1 MTGSQPIEPPPT
13 LYSFPDASQWGPD
26 DCVAVGGDLA
36 PGTVLAAYRSGLFPM
51 HLPDGRLGWW
61 SPVSRGVI
69 PLDGLR
75 LSRSLRRSVRRYEV
89 TVDVAFGA
97 VVAGCADASRPGGW
111 ITPEISAAYST
122 LHDLGWAHSVE
133 TWQGDDLVGGFY
145 GVAIGGAFFGE
156 SMFHRARDAS
166 KVALVR
172 FVSAFERAGGNLLD
186 VQWATEHLRSLGAV
200 EWSRGQYLER
210 LLDALDRDQPGLWA
224 QSRALPSE

>member
-1 MTGSQPIEPPPT
+1 MTGRQPIEPPPT
-13 LYSFPDASQWGPD
+13 PLSFPDPSEWGPE

-61 SPVSRGVI
+61 SPVRRGVI

-75 LSRSLRRSVRRYEV
+75 VTRSLRRSVRRYEV
-89 TVDVAFGA
+89 TVDVAFA
-97 VVAGCADASRPGGW
+97 EVVAGCAAPSRPGGW
-111 ITPEISAAYST
+111 ITPEISAAYAT

-172 FVSAFERAGGNLLD
+172 FVSAFSHSGGRLLD

-200 EWSRGQYLER
+200 EWSRERYLRR
-210 LLDALDRDQPGLWA
+210 LDDVLDRDHPGLWA
-224 QSRALPSE
+224 QFRALPR